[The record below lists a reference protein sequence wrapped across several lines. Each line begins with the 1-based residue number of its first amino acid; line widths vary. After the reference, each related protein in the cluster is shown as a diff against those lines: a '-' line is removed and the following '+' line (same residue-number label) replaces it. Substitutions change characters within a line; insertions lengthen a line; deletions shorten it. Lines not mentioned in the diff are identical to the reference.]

1 MVKMESVWRATS
13 EFLSD
18 NIAIVLPIA
27 IGAIFVPATI
37 SQTLQPLQAEASP
50 SLGVVLA
57 LLTIVFTLLSVWAQA
72 AIIALAVDPALGRQ
86 AGRVG
91 LRRLPVIIGV
101 GLVLLIAVVVLALPI
116 AIILAI
122 GGGGWSLAAESAQM
136 PSAWA
141 LALAVLYGLLLLV
154 ALVIVG
160 ARLLLVTPVVV
171 AERRGLGAI
180 RRSWRLT
187 RGRTATIVGLVILYA
202 VIVIVAQ
209 LAMKTVLGSVLLLF
223 LGDDGV
229 ISVANVLTA
238 IGVGL
243 VIMIFTVLQAAFLA
257 KLYIALIDPAELN
270 AAVPA

>member
-18 NIAIVLPIA
+18 NVAIVLPIA
-27 IGAIFVPATI
+27 IAAIFVPATI
-37 SQTLQPLQAEASP
+37 SQTLQPLEAQADAS
-50 SLGVVLA
+50 LQLVFA
-57 LLTIVFTLLSVWAQA
+57 LLTVAFTLLSVWAQA
-72 AIIALAVDPALGRQ
+72 AIIALAIDPALGRKAGQ
-86 AGRVG
+86 AG
-91 LRRLPVIIGV
+91 LRRLPAIIGV
-101 GLVLLIAVVVLALPI
+101 GLVLLIALVVLALPI

-122 GGGGWSLAAESAQM
+122 GGGGWSLAAETAQM
-136 PSAWA
+136 PSATS
-141 LALAVLYGLLLLV
+141 LALAVLYGLILLV
-154 ALVIVG
+154 A
-160 ARLLLVTPVVV
+160 PVVV
-171 AERRGLGAI
+171 GERRGLGAI
-180 RRSWRLT
+180 RRAWRLT

-223 LGDDGV
+223 LGDDGG
-229 ISVANVLTA
+229 ISVASVLTA